1 MATYISSTDITDM
14 LFTESAFSTLL
25 TAKLT
30 ASDAA
35 VVDLAERNGVE
46 STDIEVS
53 PVHYIL
59 KKWAAAWVCRELALD
74 AMGKNN
80 PDIADIEKYKIKY
93 DIYAKLTAEYEAQ
106 VNIAV
111 LTGEVEEAR
120 DRSTRTGTLYRG

>member
-1 MATYISSTDITDM
+1 MATYISATDITDM
-14 LFTESAFSTLL
+14 LFTETAFSTLL

-35 VVDLAERNGVE
+35 VVDLAEKWDVE
-46 STDIEVS
+46 STDIETD
-53 PVHYIL
+53 PVHYII

-93 DIYAKLTAEYEAQ
+93 DIYKGLTAEYEAQ
-106 VNIAV
+106 INYEV
-111 LTGEVEEAR
+111 LTGTVTEAQH
-120 DRSTRTGTLYRG
+120 RSTKTGTLYRS